1 MIGKFR
7 SSLVSSAERPNFLK
21 ILHVGL
27 WGQKISLGLKM
38 VSSTGDFCRVYHL
51 VQRGGGGLN
60 EQGVCQSVVCSRM
73 ADSLHWNCP
82 IKSAMSDPRDCHA
95 LHLTANKVHHVTHS
109 LLHCILPNRC
119 QHIRSKYLRKSKMN
133 LKNTFCGW
141 LCTVNLILWL
151 LHSLG
156 FTIK

>member
-1 MIGKFR
+1 
-7 SSLVSSAERPNFLK
+7 
-21 ILHVGL
+21 
-27 WGQKISLGLKM
+27 M

-95 LHLTANKVHHVTHS
+95 LHLTANKVHHVTLS
-109 LLHCILPNRC
+109 FVLHRIVPNKP
-119 QHIRSKYLRKSKMN
+119 IFA
-133 LKNTFCGW
+133 LKNELAIQPHFQNSHLT
-141 LCTVNLILWL
+141 TYMM
-151 LHSLG
+151 G
-156 FTIK
+156 FL